1 MENLKKN
8 FEEPVVQIINM
19 CFCENIATS
28 GAIASCPAGKEAVG
42 DSKNQ
47 ICQNCKV
54 VYAASLVYPQNVTLG
69 LENITGFNYIKGNE
83 SVKTYLKTYSS
94 KNDINKQIPDV
105 IDKLGLKCPK
115 YEL

>member
-28 GAIASCPAGKEAVG
+28 GAIASCPASKDAPG
-42 DSKNQ
+42 DAKNQ
-47 ICQNCKV
+47 ICRNCKV
-54 VYAASLVYPQNVTLG
+54 VYAASLVYPQNVTLS
-69 LENITGFNYIKGNE
+69 LENINGYDYIKGNE

-94 KNDINKQIPDV
+94 KKNIAEQIPDV
-105 IDKLGLKCPK
+105 INKLGLKCPK
-115 YEL
+115 YGV

>member
-28 GAIASCPAGKEAVG
+28 GVIACPVNKKAPEANQKCQRCKVIYHIEGSVTAAQIGDRISDYISTSTTITTHLNGLYPGQDLSKQVEMFAAQPQSKCPA
-42 DSKNQ
+42 
-47 ICQNCKV
+47 
-54 VYAASLVYPQNVTLG
+54 
-69 LENITGFNYIKGNE
+69 
-83 SVKTYLKTYSS
+83 
-94 KNDINKQIPDV
+94 
-105 IDKLGLKCPK
+105 

>member
-28 GAIASCPAGKEAVG
+28 GAIASCPASYNSYIG
-42 DSKNQ
+42 NQ
-47 ICQNCKV
+47 TCLNCKV
-54 VYAASLVYPQNVTLG
+54 VYAASLVYPQNVTLSYA
-69 LENITGFNYIKGNE
+69 NIADFNYIKGNE